1 MSGKVSAG
9 TIARTI
15 CLMLALANQAL
26 AVFGKAP
33 IPVGDE
39 DLTQLV
45 SLIFTIAASLAAW
58 WKNNSFTP
66 EAIEADEALKA
77 LREESRG

>member
-15 CLMLALANQAL
+15 CLALALANQAL
-26 AVFGKAP
+26 AAFGRAP

-45 SLIFTIAASLAAW
+45 SLLFTVGASVAAW

-66 EAIEADEALKA
+66 EAIEADETLKA
-77 LREESRG
+77 LRETRG